1 MSSTF
6 DGHHALSACCSD
18 NRGEHGTWWQG
29 IELANDLKITNRKKS
44 LNDEFLEVNVA
55 ILRKISS
62 AGCGEENE
70 NDMKNENNDFTKSMN
85 EKKYHDN
92 LTQKVA
98 EFKRVM

>member
-1 MSSTF
+1 MNSTF

-55 ILRKISS
+55 ISWKISS
-62 AGCGEENE
+62 AGCEDKDK
-70 NDMKNENNDFTKSMN
+70 NDMKNENNDFTKLMN
-85 EKKYHDN
+85 EKNTTKIYTKN
-92 LTQKVA
+92 CWI
-98 EFKRVM
+98 